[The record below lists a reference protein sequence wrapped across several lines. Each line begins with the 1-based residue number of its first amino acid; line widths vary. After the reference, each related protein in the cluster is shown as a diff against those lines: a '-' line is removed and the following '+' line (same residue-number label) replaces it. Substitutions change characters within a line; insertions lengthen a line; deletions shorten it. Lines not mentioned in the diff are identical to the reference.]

1 MPLNGY
7 SLIIAE
13 KPDSAHR
20 IAEALNDTN
29 KRLAKRAP
37 FFEIENSGKKLIVVP
52 ASGHLYTL
60 TNELGG
66 RNFYPVFNFKWVPK
80 HEVKRGQTRSRE
92 IIRMIGKLSKQANEF
107 ISATDFDIEGSLIGY
122 TILKY
127 ACNGKENQA
136 KRMKFSTLTR
146 EELNLAYRNL
156 MPALDID
163 LAEAGRTRH
172 EVDWLYGVNLSRAL
186 TISALKNTRR
196 YATLSMGRVQGPTLR
211 LIVERES
218 EIKCFVPTPFWII
231 DAEAEIGGNRFP
243 VNFEKEAFEIKDEAT
258 SIQDRCLGKTGHVVD
273 VDESENKRT
282 APEPFDLGTMQNE
295 AYRFFRFT
303 PKKTLDIA
311 EHLYLDALISYPRT
325 SSQMLPPT
333 IDYRN
338 VLAGVRKFS
347 KYKQLSEMLLALQDL
362 RPIQGKKEDP
372 AHPAIYPTGRVA
384 DTLSTDETK
393 IYDLIVRRFM
403 AAFGKPAIRI
413 STKIRIKCEGL
424 NFFLHGRRIL
434 EEGWMIFYKP
444 YIDSGELIL
453 PRITVG
459 VEAMLKKI
467 DILTKYT
474 EPPPRYNPAS
484 LLRAMEDYNI
494 GTKATRADI
503 IDTLHERDYLR
514 GEKMFAT
521 DIGSS
526 VIETLS
532 RYCPEITSIEFTRN
546 LEQHMKKVESKAEK
560 RENIL
565 EEFIQKL
572 KPVLSQLKLRESEVG
587 SDLAE
592 TMRVESMRQRT
603 IGPCP
608 ECGTGNLII
617 LRSRRT
623 CKQFIGCTN
632 FFKEL
637 CKKSLPLPQKAFVI
651 PTRKTCKR
659 CGYPTVL
666 LRRLNRKF
674 SLSCINTDCPSKT
687 EKLSTFQRHLVK
699 ATA

>member
-1 MPLNGY
+1 MPQKGY

-29 KRLAKRAP
+29 KKLEKRTP
-37 FFEIENSGKKLIVVP
+37 YFEIENNGKRLIVVP

-80 HEVKRGQTRSRE
+80 HEAKRGPTRSRE
-92 IIRMIGKLSKQANEF
+92 IIRMIRMLSKQATEF
-107 ISATDFDIEGSLIGY
+107 ICATDFDIEGSLIGY

-146 EELNLAYRNL
+146 EELNLAYRNP
-156 MPALDID
+156 MPALDTD

-186 TISALKNTRR
+186 TISALKNTGR
-196 YATLSMGRVQGPTLR
+196 YATLSVGRVQGPTLR
-211 LIVERES
+211 LVVERES
-218 EIKCFVPTPFWII
+218 EIKCFVPTPFWTI
-231 DAEAEIGGNRFP
+231 DAEAKIGGKRFR
-243 VNFEKEAFEIKDEAT
+243 VNFEKESLEIKDEAS
-258 SIQDRCLGKTGHVVD
+258 SIQDRCLGKTGHVAD
-273 VDESENKRT
+273 VDEWENKRS
-282 APEPFDLGTMQNE
+282 APEPFDLGTLQNE
-295 AYRFFRFT
+295 AYRCFRFT

-311 EHLYLDALISYPRT
+311 ERLYLDALISYPRT
-325 SSQMLPPT
+325 SSQKLPPT

-338 VLAGVRKFS
+338 VLAGVGKFS
-347 KYKQLSEMLLALQDL
+347 KYKRLAEMLQALQDL

-372 AHPAIYPTGRVA
+372 AHPAIYPTGKVA
-384 DTLSTDETK
+384 DSISTDETK

-403 AAFGKPAIRI
+403 ATFGKPAIRI
-413 STKIRIKCEGL
+413 STKVRIKCEEM
-424 NFFLHGRRIL
+424 NFFLHGHRIL

-444 YIDSGELIL
+444 YIDSSELIL

-459 VEAMLKKI
+459 EEAVLKKI
-467 DILTKYT
+467 EVLTKYT

-503 IDTLHERDYLR
+503 INTLHKRDYLR
-514 GEKMFAT
+514 GERMFAT

-546 LEQHMKKVESKAEK
+546 LEQQMKKVETKVEK

-565 EEFIQKL
+565 EEFIRKL
-572 KPVLSQLKLRESEVG
+572 KPVLVQLKLRESEVG
-587 SDLAE
+587 SELAE
-592 TMRVESMRQRT
+592 TLRVESSRQRT

-608 ECGTGNLII
+608 ECATGNLII

-623 CKQFIGCTN
+623 GKQFIGCTN

-637 CKKSLPLPQKAFVI
+637 CKKALPLPQKAFVI
-651 PTRKTCKR
+651 PSRKTCKQ

-674 SLSCINTDCPSKT
+674 TLFCINTNCPSKT
-687 EKLSTFQRHLVK
+687 EKMPTFQRHVVK